1 MLDHS
6 NHSEQL
12 DHEGASTGEEQVSFD
27 LQGVVD
33 GVKKSIPV
41 AISVFAYGLVF
52 GVLARQAGLTMLEAL
67 LMSGLVYAGASQFV
81 ALGLWAMPLPVGAI
95 ILTTLIVNLRH
106 LLMGASVSPWFSRL
120 PFTKVYGTLFF
131 LSDESWALL
140 MGEFARGKRNAAF
153 LLGSG
158 AALYVAWVS
167 AALVGRTLGG
177 VIQDP
182 AQWGLDFT
190 FTAVFIALL
199 VGLWRG
205 KKDIL
210 PWIVAAI
217 VATAAAHWLPGKW
230 YILLGALAGSLIG
243 VARHAD

>member
-1 MLDHS
+1 MSDS
-6 NHSEQL
+6 SEQL
-12 DHEGASTGEEQVSFD
+12 EFTGTQVGEESVRFD
-27 LQGVVD
+27 VQGALD
-33 GVKKSIPV
+33 GAKRSIPIAV
-41 AISVFAYGLVF
+41 SVFAYGLVF
-52 GVLARQAGLTMLEAL
+52 GVLARQAGLSLLEAL
-67 LMSGLVYAGASQFV
+67 LMSGLVFAGASQFV
-81 ALGLWAMPLPVGAI
+81 ALGLWAVSLPVGAI

-106 LLMGASVSPWFSRL
+106 LLMGASISPWFSRL
-120 PFTKVYGTLFF
+120 PFARAYGTLFF

-158 AALYVAWVS
+158 VALYVAWVS
-167 AALVGRTLGG
+167 AAIVGRTLGG

-182 AQWGLDFT
+182 AQWGLDFAI
-190 FTAVFIALL
+190 TAVFIALL

-205 KKDIL
+205 KQDIL

-243 VARHAD
+243 VVRHAD

>member
-1 MLDHS
+1 MPDHS
-6 NHSEQL
+6 IHSDVE
-12 DHEGASTGEEQVSFD
+12 SVSIGEEQVSFD
-27 LQGVVD
+27 AQGVLD
-33 GVKKSIPV
+33 GARKSIPI

-52 GVLARQAGLTMLEAL
+52 GVLARQADLSLLEAL
-67 LMSGLVYAGASQFV
+67 LMSGLVFAGASQFV

-120 PFTKVYGTLFF
+120 PFVRAYGTLFF

-140 MGEFARGKRNAAF
+140 MGEFASGKRNAAF

-158 AALYVAWVS
+158 GTVYLAWVG
-167 AALVGRTLGG
+167 AALVGGTLGG

-182 AQWGLDFT
+182 AQWGLDFAI
-190 FTAVFIALL
+190 TAVFIALL

-205 KKDIL
+205 KKDLL

-230 YILLGALAGSLIG
+230 YILLGALTGSLIG
-243 VARHAD
+243 VVRYAD